1 MTVDASGP
9 TFATVPSR
17 VLNAR
22 VRNFRGKT
30 FVAMGEQVFE
40 LTEIATLAWMSIDG
54 SRTVADIAGI
64 VRTEYDVDE
73 ETAVADLCELLG
85 TLAHAGLIE
94 Y

>member
-1 MTVDASGP
+1 MTADTAGP
-9 TFATVPSR
+9 APATVPSR

-40 LTEIATLAWMSIDG
+40 LTETAALAWTSIDG
-54 SRTVADIAGI
+54 SRTVADIARI
-64 VRTEYDVDE
+64 VCTEYDVDE
-73 ETAVADLCELLG
+73 ETALADVSELLG
-85 TLAHAGLIE
+85 TLVRAGLIE